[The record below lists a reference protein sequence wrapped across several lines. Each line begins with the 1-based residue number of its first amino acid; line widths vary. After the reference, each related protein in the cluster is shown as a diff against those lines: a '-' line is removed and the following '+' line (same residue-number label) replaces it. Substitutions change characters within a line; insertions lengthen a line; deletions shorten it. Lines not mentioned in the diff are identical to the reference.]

1 MLVHCAVSKCSHC
14 RTIAHREGKHMQKDK
29 LMEIF
34 LWVNNAITKITKLN
48 I

>member
-1 MLVHCAVSKCSHC
+1 MAQK
-14 RTIAHREGKHMQKDK
+14 EGKHMQKDN
-29 LMEIF
+29 LIDIF